1 MIIQPRE
8 MAQVMENFLFWPS
21 RKLTHRGHKV
31 ITQKVCG
38 GGKEVQEREGC
49 AAGNGGL
56 ALRFPR
62 VWIWQDESEPE
73 SPVLTDKEGSA
84 PHLPWVSGN
93 GLSQSLRPERDMT
106 YSRSHG
112 AQDSWF

>member
-38 GGKEVQEREGC
+38 GGKFRSGRAVQQETG
-49 AAGNGGL
+49 AW
-56 ALRFPR
+56 PY
-62 VWIWQDESEPE
+62 V
-73 SPVLTDKEGSA
+73 SPGSG
-84 PHLPWVSGN
+84 SGRT
-93 GLSQSLRPERDMT
+93 SQSLRVLCSQIRRAQPLT
-106 YSRSHG
+106 YLGSLAMG
-112 AQDSWF
+112 

>member
-8 MAQVMENFLFWPS
+8 MAQVTENFLFWPS
-21 RKLTHRGHKV
+21 RKLTHRSGKV
-31 ITQKVCG
+31 ITQEVCG
-38 GGKEVQEREGC
+38 GGKFR
-49 AAGNGGL
+49 AGGLRSRKRGL

-73 SPVLTDKEGSA
+73 SPALTDKEGSA

-106 YSRSHG
+106 YPRSHG